1 MTRIT
6 VLALLFAGLSLSVSG
21 QGKVDEKALPMTLFQ
36 FQFGGYVP
44 FGDMAEMYGPFGSG
58 GISVGRKTESNF
70 IFGADFNYFFGTQVH
85 DADTRFSELRF
96 ENGMV
101 LGNEGEFI
109 DVIVQKRGFAA
120 GFYGGKIFNVFGPN
134 PNSGLEI
141 RLGVNFLEHRTWIE
155 SRMADIPPLEGEY
168 RKGYDRKRAG
178 FAAYQ
183 FIGYRNFSNSR
194 FANFFVG
201 VDFYQA
207 FTVDYRTY
215 NIDEMEFTDG
225 EYFDFIVGIKAGWV
239 IPIYKQLDER
249 FYVK

>member
-1 MTRIT
+1 
-6 VLALLFAGLSLSVSG
+6 
-21 QGKVDEKALPMTLFQ
+21 MTLFQ

-44 FGDMAEMYGPFGSG
+44 FGDMAELYGPFGSG
-58 GISVGRKTESNF
+58 GISVGRKTKSNF

-215 NIDEMEFTDG
+215 NIDQMEFTDG